1 MGKECEAC
9 ASFDRATQVACEAWA
24 ESHRMQGIYHDLSK
38 SFALGEEE
46 MMLLRAD
53 IRALKDP
60 TE

>member
-1 MGKECEAC
+1 
-9 ASFDRATQVACEAWA
+9 
-24 ESHRMQGIYHDLSK
+24 MQGIYHDLSK
-38 SFALGEEE
+38 SFALGKEE